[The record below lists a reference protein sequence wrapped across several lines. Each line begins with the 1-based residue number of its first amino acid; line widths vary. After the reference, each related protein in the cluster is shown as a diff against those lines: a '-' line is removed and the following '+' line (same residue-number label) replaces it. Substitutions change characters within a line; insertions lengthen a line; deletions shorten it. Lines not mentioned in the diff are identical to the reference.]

1 MAYPGALSNYSQLG
15 PFNVGIH
22 AANTVALGLLEEDEA
37 LVAPTSAPRVLDLP
51 VVLVAIGILELT
63 TRVVC
68 AGVPPLGDCA
78 SAING
83 IYGFVVRIVVRIV
96 GIAIVITFIGVA
108 DKDDGMVKAS
118 ATAVTGI

>member
-1 MAYPGALSNYSQLG
+1 MEAYPVALLNYSQLG

-78 SAING
+78 SAI
-83 IYGFVVRIVVRIV
+83 YGFVVRIVVRIV
-96 GIAIVITFIGVA
+96 RIDIVITFIGVA